1 MTNDFITWA
10 RTVGAFIADPG
21 PWVVA
26 TFTFALAPLLTFLAV
41 QTVKRQHFTRTGH
54 EYAPARIQL
63 CSWGWYILISL
74 ALQLALYWGT
84 PSQVPYRVAAVSTFL
99 GVICY
104 VGTVEWWIG
113 FIKRNRPEIWEGLR
127 TKRRRSDREL
137 AERAAEQTR
146 STDPDVT
153 NH

>member
-1 MTNDFITWA
+1 MTDGFIAWA
-10 RTVGAFIADPG
+10 KTVGAFIADPG

-26 TFTFALAPLLTFLAV
+26 TFTFCLAPLLTFLAV
-41 QTVKRQHFTRTGH
+41 QTVKRQHFARTGH

-63 CSWGWYILISL
+63 CSWGWYCLISVM
-74 ALQLALYWGT
+74 LQVVLYWGT
-84 PSQVPYRVAAVSTFL
+84 PSQVPYHVAAVSTFL

-113 FIKRNRPEIWEGLR
+113 FIKRNRPEVWEGLR
-127 TKRRRSDREL
+127 TRRRRGDREL
-137 AERAAEQTR
+137 SERAAGQVK
-146 STDPDVT
+146 SGDPDVT